1 MEKDILLSL
10 LDDAK
15 KAAKSAYVPYSGY
28 MVGAALLGASG
39 KVYLG
44 CNVENASYPLCICA
58 ERTAVYKAVSEGE
71 RDYLAIAVW
80 VESDKP
86 FPPCGACRQVLHEF
100 NPELPV
106 IFGNALGYEITDM
119 AALLPGAFSLKV

>member
-1 MEKDILLSL
+1 MEKDVLLSL

-15 KAAKSAYVPYSGY
+15 KAAQAAYVPYSGY
-28 MVGAALLGASG
+28 MVGAALLGVSG

-44 CNVENASYPLCICA
+44 CNVENSSYSLTVCA
-58 ERTAVYKAVSEGE
+58 ERTAVFKAVSEGE

-100 NPELPV
+100 NPGLSV
-106 IFGNALGYEITDM
+106 IYGNKHGYVITDM
-119 AALLPGAFSLKV
+119 AALLPGAFKL

>member
-1 MEKDILLSL
+1 MGMEQDILLSL

-15 KAAKSAYVPYSGY
+15 KAAQAAYVPYSGY

-80 VESDKP
+80 VESEIP

-100 NPELPV
+100 NPSLSV
-106 IFGNALGYEITDM
+106 IYGNKTGHVITDI
-119 AALLPGAFSLKV
+119 ATLLPGAFKL